1 MVNGKCTRTE
11 ISEFSTSSHNSILD
25 SRTIEYK
32 NIYEQWID
40 TTSVPTI
47 SYNCTNYITLTSGS
61 VTTINDLDIKSSVER
76 GTELIIANPSE
87 SNKIIKNSNKI
98 KTRSGND
105 LTLLPNT
112 VARFI
117 YNNNVFCEY

>member
-1 MVNGKCTRTE
+1 M
-11 ISEFSTSSHNSILD
+11 SIII
-25 SRTIEYK
+25 IEYK